1 MLISGWLIGIG
12 LTTLDSNR
20 NPRDSSRIAQGSSVH
35 DPVLISQGNIDGL
48 GPRWLARHP
57 LAAGGPIG
65 MLEAAPI
72 DG

>member
-1 MLISGWLIGIG
+1 
-12 LTTLDSNR
+12 
-20 NPRDSSRIAQGSSVH
+20 VH

-65 MLEAAPI
+65 MLEVAPI